1 MTYGG
6 LLMLE
11 NITIPRTVFIEGG
24 VSCRRLQVCIRC
36 TAAFLASDEGEGVS
50 AEEYSGDTL
59 YTVLDGVC
67 RVGDIKLT
75 AGKRTVFPAGEL
87 HSVTCTEQFRI
98 MQTTAGK
105 VETTMKLIDHVPHK
119 EAISLKNQSA
129 REIQNAP
136 VLVKQ

>member
-1 MTYGG
+1 M
-6 LLMLE
+6 
-11 NITIPRTVFIEGG
+11 
-24 VSCRRLQVCIRC
+24 SCRRFQVCSRC
-36 TAAFLASDEGEGVS
+36 KATFPAFDAGEGVG
-50 AEEYSGDTL
+50 AVEYSGDTL
-59 YTVLDGVC
+59 YKVLNGVC
-67 RVGDIKLT
+67 RVGDIELT
-75 AGKRTVFPAGEL
+75 AGKRIVFPAGEL
-87 HSVTCTEQFRI
+87 YSVTCTEQFRI

>member
-24 VSCRRLQVCIRC
+24 VSCRRLQVC
-36 TAAFLASDEGEGVS
+36 

-67 RVGDIKLT
+67 RVGDIELT